1 MPFYLAEL
9 VTFGGAAAQR
19 LGVDDDQG
27 ARPRAV
33 AAARAPS
40 VSAAASHAG
49 AAVIS
54 VALIVALVIDIIVD
68 TSSSPG
74 PKPPGPK
81 PPKPP
86 PSRSMKA
93 SSRWA
98 SKESPPPV
106 AIPVP
111 VPGGLPAPLG
121 LGFEAGCHPGELH
134 LVAEEPAPDAPVF
147 VLPPPKVS
155 VGVDPGPP
163 QPLVLLAAAGRP
175 LLGGGVAQLLVR
187 GPLVEQLQE
196 VSAGLGGLAQR
207 GGHDLELIGRE
218 LPVVQGLGQVRVL
231 GGPRRRGQTSLRRPG
246 RGARERPEP
255 LSRRSVASLGVLPA
269 LDHLGREE
277 GHPRGR
283 QPLGLAEQGDEL
295 AGRSA
300 RQRDRDRTP
309 HDVTDEPDR
318 LLDIGHQDRLGGRWR
333 FGWECR

>member
-1 MPFYLAEL
+1 
-9 VTFGGAAAQR
+9 
-19 LGVDDDQG
+19 
-27 ARPRAV
+27 
-33 AAARAPS
+33 
-40 VSAAASHAG
+40 
-49 AAVIS
+49 
-54 VALIVALVIDIIVD
+54 
-68 TSSSPG
+68 
-74 PKPPGPK
+74 
-81 PPKPP
+81 
-86 PSRSMKA
+86 MKA

-106 AIPVP
+106 PFP
-111 VPGGLPAPLG
+111 FPFPAAFQRRLASASRRGATRANSTSSQKNPPLMPP
-121 LGFEAGCHPGELH
+121 CSSCPHRKCR
-134 LVAEEPAPDAPVF
+134 LVWTRARRSRSF
-147 VLPPPKVS
+147 S
-155 VGVDPGPP
+155 
-163 QPLVLLAAAGRP
+163 LAAADRP

-196 VSAGLGGLAQR
+196 VSAGLGALAQR

-231 GGPRRRGQTSLRRPG
+231 GGPRRRGQTSLGRPG

-255 LSRRSVASLGVLPA
+255 LSRRSVASPRVLPG

-283 QPLGLAEQGDEL
+283 QPLGLAEQGHEL

-300 RQRDRDRTP
+300 RQRDGDRTP